1 MTRRLYEVSIKYLYK
16 GMDVYVDSPIWERDF
31 KRNQPYE
38 VKEVTLDP
46 CGIYATLM
54 NDEGRLCD
62 VEINGLYAY
71 RTDQR

>member
-16 GMDVYVDSPIWERDF
+16 GMDVCVDSPIWDSDF

-62 VEINGLYAY
+62 VEINSLYAY
-71 RTDQR
+71 CTAQR